1 MHPSILAKRKAQAA
15 HRIVEQGHKLV
26 QFLVLDPKLAA
37 ALTPVG
43 IKDRAAADMMQ
54 LEAIADLLD
63 ALQGAVRKIPVETAP
78 EPKVHIETETV
89 TPVLAHGAS
98 TAVTPPEVVMTM
110 TDLPEDLPPPV
121 LDDEPEP
128 ETEPKPKKRA
138 TRKKKS

>member
-63 ALQGAVRKIPVETAP
+63 EFQGAVRKIPVETAP

-89 TPVLAHGAS
+89 